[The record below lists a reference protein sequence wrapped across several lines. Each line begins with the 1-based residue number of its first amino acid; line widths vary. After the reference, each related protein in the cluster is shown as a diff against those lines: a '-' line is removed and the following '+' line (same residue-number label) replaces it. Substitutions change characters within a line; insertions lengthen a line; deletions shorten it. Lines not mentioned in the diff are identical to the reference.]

1 MTRPWP
7 GVVVAVLALF
17 LTGCSAPTVI
27 VFSGSEPPLGTIP
40 VITSPDQVNLPIYAY
55 WPNPDQT
62 VAIMLQGESLINRC
76 VQDAGGTPQTLWTI
90 NDPSTGASH
99 DATQADL
106 ISFVTTSHRA
116 DATRGNL
123 WGFFDPS
130 SADQYGYGVPPGA
143 DGYLVVT
150 MGDPGTGLSSC
161 FDRVSSVAPG
171 GSAAWPLY
179 LFSLPDH
186 GPQWPGDDSRF
197 AAAVQSWSDCMKDK
211 GYAYANPDDA
221 MSDAIQ
227 PSTDQATQKAIA
239 VADVACKVSTNLV
252 GVGVAVQTA
261 YQQEYIDS
269 HREEL
274 ATFQQQISDYLAGR
288 VTVPSAAPSP
298 SGAPS

>member
-1 MTRPWP
+1 MTRSWP

-40 VITSPDQVNLPIYAY
+40 VITSPDQVNLPIYVY

-62 VAIMLQGESLINRC
+62 VAVMLQGESLINRC
-76 VQDAGGTPQTLWTI
+76 IQDAGGTPQTLWTI
-90 NDPSTGASH
+90 TDSSTGASH
-99 DATQADL
+99 DATQVDL
-106 ISFVTTSHRA
+106 IDYATMLHRNDVTRN
-116 DATRGNL
+116 NL
-123 WGFFDPS
+123 WGFFDAS
-130 SADQYGYGVPPGA
+130 SAEQYGYATPTG
-143 DGYLVVT
+143 DDSYLLLT
-150 MGDPGTGLSSC
+150 MGDPGTALSSC
-161 FDRVSSVAPG
+161 FGQVSAVAPG

-179 LFSLPDH
+179 LHSLPDH
-186 GPQWPGDDSRF
+186 GPQWPANDSRF
-197 AAAVQSWSDCMKDK
+197 AAAEQSWSACMKDK
-211 GYAYANPDDA
+211 GFDYATPDDA
-221 MSDAIQ
+221 RSDATQ
-227 PSTDQATQKAIA
+227 PSTDPAKQKAIA

-274 ATFQQQISDYLAGR
+274 ATYQQQIADYLAGR